1 MKNVLLI
8 LTFSIVTL
16 SAYDVEKEGNWWYV
30 YNGNDIVGAYSE
42 SGSKYTVG
50 CGDPKVS
57 SYQTKY
63 IDSSGYYMFQMYKT
77 KREAQ
82 NAITQYCKKR

>member
-30 YNGNDIVGAYSE
+30 YNGNDVVGAYTDYY
-42 SGSKYTVG
+42 GNGYKII
-50 CGDPKVS
+50 CGNPNKSVYDN
-57 SYQTKY
+57 KY
-63 IDSSGYYMFQMYKT
+63 INRTYIMYNVTT
-77 KREAQ
+77 KREAK
-82 NAITQYCKKR
+82 NTIISNCVKR